1 MKTHTAA
8 TPDYEQTLVDIVR
21 VLPPGRAEQLVD
33 FARFLEAQL
42 LSEELFR
49 EEDVDEIEADNA
61 QWDVLLESDEGQ
73 TLLEELAQEALAEH
87 RQGRTRLMTFD
98 DDGRLAPG

>member
-1 MKTHTAA
+1 MNTHTTT
-8 TPDYEQTLVDIVR
+8 TPDYEQTLIDIVR

-42 LSEELFR
+42 VSEELFR
-49 EEDVDEIEADNA
+49 EDDVDEIEADNA
-61 QWDVLLESDEGQ
+61 QWDTLLESDAGQ
-73 TLLEELAQEALAEH
+73 ALLEELAQQALAEH
-87 RQGRTRLMTFD
+87 RQGRTKLMTFD